1 VAVASAFFASGTQTL
16 VASQERVSDLAAGV
30 LMKRFYR
37 ERAKG
42 GGEAM
47 RAAQLWTRSYF
58 EHPAH
63 WATFAL
69 IGDFR

>member
-1 VAVASAFFASGTQTL
+1 MARRLASGTQTL
-16 VASQERVSDLAAGV
+16 VATQDRVSDLAAGV

-37 ERAKG
+37 ESDKG
-42 GGEAM
+42 GGAAL

-58 EHPAH
+58 SHPAH